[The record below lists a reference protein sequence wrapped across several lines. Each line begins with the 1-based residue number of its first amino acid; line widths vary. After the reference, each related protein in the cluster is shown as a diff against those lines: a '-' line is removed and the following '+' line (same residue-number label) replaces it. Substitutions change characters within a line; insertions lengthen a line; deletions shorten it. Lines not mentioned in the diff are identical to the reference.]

1 MGLAVSFGQGL
12 QMTNILKDFWDDRER
27 GDCWLPRDVFQE
39 AGFDLTHV
47 SSGKYVDSFGDGL
60 AELIGI
66 ACFHL
71 KNALTYTLI
80 VPRHQTGIRKFCLWA
95 VGMAIFTLKNL
106 NKKRNYRS
114 GKDVKISRRT
124 VKTIIFL
131 TNASI
136 RSNSLLRM
144 LFALTTKS
152 LPAPGVS
159 L

>member
-1 MGLAVSFGQGL
+1 
-12 QMTNILKDFWDDRER
+12 
-27 GDCWLPRDVFQE
+27 VFQE
-39 AGFDLTHV
+39 AGFDLTHA
-47 SSGKYVDSFGDGL
+47 SSGRYVDSFGDGL

-95 VGMAIFTLKNL
+95 VGMAIFTLRNL

-124 VKTIIFL
+124 VKTMIFL

-136 RSNSLLRM
+136 RSDWLLRV
-144 LFALTTKS
+144 LFALTTIS
-152 LPAPGVS
+152 LPTPRNFVVS
-159 L
+159 KSPWT